1 MQKKKKKKKRLSD
14 ILLTP
19 VMTAGLGFT
28 HRSILEKKNFS
39 EVTAMKKL

>member
-1 MQKKKKKKKRLSD
+1 MQNKQTKKKKLSD
-14 ILLTP
+14 IFLTP

-28 HRSILEKKNFS
+28 HRSILEEIFFS

>member
-1 MQKKKKKKKRLSD
+1 MQNKQTKKKRLSD
-14 ILLTP
+14 IFLTP

-28 HRSILEKKNFS
+28 HRSILEKK